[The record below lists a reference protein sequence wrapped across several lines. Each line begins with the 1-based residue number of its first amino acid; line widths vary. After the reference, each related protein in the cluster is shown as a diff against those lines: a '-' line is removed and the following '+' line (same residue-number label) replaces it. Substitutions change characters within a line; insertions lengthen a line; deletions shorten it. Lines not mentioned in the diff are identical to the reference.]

1 MDATKKK
8 LTVDIRRLFIFF
20 LSHGATTF
28 SNLGDI
34 SLVRTYLPPV
44 KTGSSSACLSVHA
57 GKACAHLFYIRV
69 GSPWPG
75 TDSEPQSRRR
85 RRRRGGASVFS
96 ESESALC
103 YALLGGSCLSK
114 ATLVVLVRVYLL
126 RTFCS
131 GLFVR
136 GYL

>member
-1 MDATKKK
+1 MDAKKK

-85 RRRRGGASVFS
+85 RRRRGGAGRAS
-96 ESESALC
+96 SAKARALFAMHYLAGAVYQRLLLC
-103 YALLGGSCLSK
+103 YLLESTC
-114 ATLVVLVRVYLL
+114 
-126 RTFCS
+126 
-131 GLFVR
+131 
-136 GYL
+136 